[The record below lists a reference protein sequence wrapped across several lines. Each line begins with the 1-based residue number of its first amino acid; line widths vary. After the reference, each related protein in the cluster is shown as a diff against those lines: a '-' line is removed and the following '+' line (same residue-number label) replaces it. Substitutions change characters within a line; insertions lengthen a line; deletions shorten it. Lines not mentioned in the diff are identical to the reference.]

1 MKEIMAVI
9 RMNKMNQTKKA
20 LAEAGLPAF
29 VAREGYG
36 RGKGLVNQAVLD
48 GAAAGNEEAIALLGS
63 KGRLYPKR
71 IVSIVVPEK
80 CLGRPDIREQDR
92 PGRRRQNLCDARLR
106 FRPGPDR
113 RGRRRGHRLARTRR
127 TSPDH

>member
-20 LAEAGLPAF
+20 LADAGIPAF

-48 GAAAGNEEAIALLGS
+48 GAAAGNEEAIALLGTR
-63 KGRLYPKR
+63 GRLYPKR
-71 IVSIVVPEK
+71 IISIVVPDNQVKEAV
-80 CLGRPDIREQDR
+80 
-92 PGRRRQNLCDARLR
+92 DALISVNKTGQAGDGKIFVLPVSDSVRV
-106 FRPGPDR
+106 
-113 RGRRRGHRLARTRR
+113 RTGEAGEAAIV
-127 TSPDH
+127 

>member
-20 LAEAGLPAF
+20 LADAGIPAF

-36 RGKGLVNQAVLD
+36 RGKGLVNQAVLE
-48 GAAAGNEEAIALLGS
+48 GAAEGNEEAIALLGT

-71 IVSIVVPEK
+71 IISLVVPDDK
-80 CLGRPDIREQDR
+80 VQPAVDVLISVNKTGQAGDGKIFVMPVSDSIRVRTGED
-92 PGRRRQNLCDARLR
+92 GDA
-106 FRPGPDR
+106 
-113 RGRRRGHRLARTRR
+113 AIV
-127 TSPDH
+127 

>member
-20 LAEAGLPAF
+20 LADAGIPAF

-48 GAAAGNEEAIALLGS
+48 GAAAGNEEAIALLGT

-71 IVSIVVPEK
+71 IISIVVPDNQVKEAV
-80 CLGRPDIREQDR
+80 
-92 PGRRRQNLCDARLR
+92 DALLSVNKTGQAGDGKIFVMPVSDSVRV
-106 FRPGPDR
+106 
-113 RGRRRGHRLARTRR
+113 RTGEAGEAAIV
-127 TSPDH
+127 

>member
-1 MKEIMAVI
+1 MKEIMAII

-20 LAEAGLPAF
+20 LADAGLPAF

-71 IVSIVVPEK
+71 IVSIVVPDPEVETVVNAILSVNK
-80 CLGRPDIREQDR
+80 TGQAGDGKIFVLPVSDSVRVRTGED
-92 PGRRRQNLCDARLR
+92 GDA
-106 FRPGPDR
+106 
-113 RGRRRGHRLARTRR
+113 AIV
-127 TSPDH
+127 

>member
-20 LAEAGLPAF
+20 LADAGIPAF

-36 RGKGLVNQAVLD
+36 RGKGLVNQAVLE
-48 GAAAGNEEAIALLGS
+48 GAAEGNEEAIALLGT

-71 IVSIVVPEK
+71 IISLEVPDDKVQPAVDVLISVNKTGQAGDGKIFVMPVSDSIRVRTGEEGDAAIV
-80 CLGRPDIREQDR
+80 
-92 PGRRRQNLCDARLR
+92 
-106 FRPGPDR
+106 
-113 RGRRRGHRLARTRR
+113 
-127 TSPDH
+127 

>member
-63 KGRLYPKR
+63 KGRLFPKR
-71 IVSIVVPEK
+71 IVSIVVPDDQVK
-80 CLGRPDIREQDR
+80 TAV
-92 PGRRRQNLCDARLR
+92 DALISVNKSGQAGDGKIFVLPVSDSVRV
-106 FRPGPDR
+106 
-113 RGRRRGHRLARTRR
+113 RTGENG
-127 TSPDH
+127 DAAIV

>member
-20 LAEAGLPAF
+20 LADAGIPAF

-36 RGKGLVNQAVLD
+36 RGKGLVNQVVLE
-48 GAAAGNEEAIALLGS
+48 GAAEGNEEAIALLGA

-71 IVSIVVPEK
+71 IVSLVVPDDK
-80 CLGRPDIREQDR
+80 VQPAVDVLISVNKTGQAGDGKIFVMPVSDSIRVRTGEE
-92 PGRRRQNLCDARLR
+92 GDA
-106 FRPGPDR
+106 
-113 RGRRRGHRLARTRR
+113 AIV
-127 TSPDH
+127 

>member
-20 LAEAGLPAF
+20 LADAGIPAF

-36 RGKGLVNQAVLD
+36 RGKGLVNQDVLE
-48 GAAAGNEEAIALLGS
+48 GAAAGNEEAIALLGT

-71 IVSIVVPEK
+71 IISLVVPDDK
-80 CLGRPDIREQDR
+80 VQPAVDVLISVNKTGQAGDGKIFVMPVSDSIRVRTGEE
-92 PGRRRQNLCDARLR
+92 GDA
-106 FRPGPDR
+106 
-113 RGRRRGHRLARTRR
+113 AIV
-127 TSPDH
+127 

>member
-20 LAEAGLPAF
+20 LADAGIPAF

-36 RGKGLVNQAVLD
+36 RGKGLVNQEVLE
-48 GAAAGNEEAIALLGS
+48 GAAAGNEEAIALLGT

-71 IVSIVVPEK
+71 IISLVVPDDK
-80 CLGRPDIREQDR
+80 VRPAVDVLISV
-92 PGRRRQNLCDARLR
+92 N
-106 FRPGPDR
+106 
-113 RGRRRGHRLARTRR
+113 R
-127 TSPDH
+127 TSRAGDGKIFVMPVSDSIRVRTGEEGDAAIV

>member
-20 LAEAGLPAF
+20 LADAGIPAF

-36 RGKGLVNQAVLD
+36 RGRGLVNQAVLD

-71 IVSIVVPEK
+71 IVSIVVP
-80 CLGRPDIREQDR
+80 
-92 PGRRRQNLCDARLR
+92 DAQVATVIGAIVSVNKTGQAGDGKIFVLPVSDSVRV
-106 FRPGPDR
+106 
-113 RGRRRGHRLARTRR
+113 RTGEGG
-127 TSPDH
+127 DAAIA

>member
-20 LAEAGLPAF
+20 LADAGIPAF

-36 RGKGLVNQAVLD
+36 RGKGLVNQAVLE
-48 GAAAGNEEAIALLGS
+48 GAAEGNEEAIALLGT

-71 IVSIVVPEK
+71 IISIVVPDNQVKEAV
-80 CLGRPDIREQDR
+80 
-92 PGRRRQNLCDARLR
+92 DALISVNKTGQAGDGKIFVLPVSDSVRV
-106 FRPGPDR
+106 
-113 RGRRRGHRLARTRR
+113 RTGEAGEAAIV
-127 TSPDH
+127 

>member
-1 MKEIMAVI
+1 MQEIMAVI

-20 LAEAGLPAF
+20 LADAGIPAF

-48 GAAAGNEEAIALLGS
+48 GAAAGNEEAIALLGT

-71 IVSIVVPEK
+71 IISIVVPDNQVKEAVDALMSVNK
-80 CLGRPDIREQDR
+80 TGQAGDGKIFVMPVTDSIRVRTGEA
-92 PGRRRQNLCDARLR
+92 GDA
-106 FRPGPDR
+106 
-113 RGRRRGHRLARTRR
+113 AIV
-127 TSPDH
+127 

>member
-20 LAEAGLPAF
+20 LADAGIPAF

-36 RGKGLVNQAVLD
+36 RGKGLVNQAVLE
-48 GAAAGNEEAIALLGS
+48 GAAAGNEEAIALLGT

-71 IVSIVVPEK
+71 IVSLVVPDAQVGQAVEVLISVNK
-80 CLGRPDIREQDR
+80 TGQAGDGKIFVMPVSDSIRV
-92 PGRRRQNLCDARLR
+92 
-106 FRPGPDR
+106 
-113 RGRRRGHRLARTRR
+113 RTGEAGEAAIV
-127 TSPDH
+127 

>member
-20 LAEAGLPAF
+20 LADAGIPAF

-36 RGKGLVNQAVLD
+36 RGKGLVNQAVLE
-48 GAAAGNEEAIALLGS
+48 GAAAGNEEAIALLGT

-71 IVSIVVPEK
+71 IISLVVPDDK
-80 CLGRPDIREQDR
+80 VQPAVDVLISVNKTGQAGDGKIFVMPVSDSIRVRTGEE
-92 PGRRRQNLCDARLR
+92 GDA
-106 FRPGPDR
+106 
-113 RGRRRGHRLARTRR
+113 AIV
-127 TSPDH
+127 

>member
-1 MKEIMAVI
+1 MQEIMAVI

-20 LAEAGLPAF
+20 LADAGIPAF

-48 GAAAGNEEAIALLGS
+48 GAAAGNEEAIALLGA

-71 IVSIVVPEK
+71 IISIVVPDSQVKEAVDALMSVNK
-80 CLGRPDIREQDR
+80 TGQAGDGKIFVMPVSDSIRV
-92 PGRRRQNLCDARLR
+92 
-106 FRPGPDR
+106 
-113 RGRRRGHRLARTRR
+113 RTGEAGEAAIV
-127 TSPDH
+127 

>member
-20 LAEAGLPAF
+20 LADAGIPAF

-48 GAAAGNEEAIALLGS
+48 GAAAGNEEAIALLGT

-71 IVSIVVPEK
+71 IISIVVPDNQVKEAVDALISVNK
-80 CLGRPDIREQDR
+80 TGQAGDGKIFVLPVEQAIRIRTGET
-92 PGRRRQNLCDARLR
+92 GEDAV
-106 FRPGPDR
+106 
-113 RGRRRGHRLARTRR
+113 
-127 TSPDH
+127 

>member
-1 MKEIMAVI
+1 MKEIMAII

-71 IVSIVVPEK
+71 IVSIVVPDDQVK
-80 CLGRPDIREQDR
+80 NAL
-92 PGRRRQNLCDARLR
+92 DALISVNKTGQAGDGKIFVMPVSDSVRV
-106 FRPGPDR
+106 
-113 RGRRRGHRLARTRR
+113 RTGE
-127 TSPDH
+127 DGDAAIV

>member
-20 LAEAGLPAF
+20 LADAGIPAF

-48 GAAAGNEEAIALLGS
+48 GAAAGNEEAIALLGT

-71 IVSIVVPEK
+71 IISIVVPDNQVKEAV
-80 CLGRPDIREQDR
+80 
-92 PGRRRQNLCDARLR
+92 DALISVNKTGQAGDGKIFVMPVSDSVRV
-106 FRPGPDR
+106 
-113 RGRRRGHRLARTRR
+113 RTGEAGEAAIV
-127 TSPDH
+127 

>member
-1 MKEIMAVI
+1 MQEIMAVI

-20 LAEAGLPAF
+20 LADAGIPAF

-48 GAAAGNEEAIALLGS
+48 GAAAGNEEAIALLGT

-71 IVSIVVPEK
+71 IISIVVPDSQVKEAVDALMSVNK
-80 CLGRPDIREQDR
+80 TGQAGDGKIFVMPVSDSIRVRTGEA
-92 PGRRRQNLCDARLR
+92 GDA
-106 FRPGPDR
+106 
-113 RGRRRGHRLARTRR
+113 AIV
-127 TSPDH
+127 

>member
-20 LAEAGLPAF
+20 LADAGIPAF

-48 GAAAGNEEAIALLGS
+48 GAAAGNEEAIALLGT

-71 IVSIVVPEK
+71 IISIVVPDDQVKEAVDALISVNK
-80 CLGRPDIREQDR
+80 TGQAGDGKIFVMPVSDSIRVRTGEE
-92 PGRRRQNLCDARLR
+92 GDA
-106 FRPGPDR
+106 
-113 RGRRRGHRLARTRR
+113 AIV
-127 TSPDH
+127 

>member
-20 LAEAGLPAF
+20 LADAGIPAF

-36 RGKGLVNQAVLD
+36 RGKGLVNQAVLE
-48 GAAAGNEEAIALLGS
+48 GAAAGNEEAIALLGT

-71 IVSIVVPEK
+71 IVSIVVP
-80 CLGRPDIREQDR
+80 
-92 PGRRRQNLCDARLR
+92 DAQVKDVVTVIMSVNKTGQAGDGKIFVMPVSDSVRV
-106 FRPGPDR
+106 
-113 RGRRRGHRLARTRR
+113 RTGE
-127 TSPDH
+127 DGDAAIV

>member
-20 LAEAGLPAF
+20 LADAGIPAF

-36 RGKGLVNQAVLD
+36 RGKGLVNQAVLE
-48 GAAAGNEEAIALLGS
+48 GAAAGNEEAIALLGT

-71 IVSIVVPEK
+71 ILSIVVPDNQVKDVVDVLITINKTGHSGDGKIFVMPVSDSVRVRTGED
-80 CLGRPDIREQDR
+80 G
-92 PGRRRQNLCDARLR
+92 DA
-106 FRPGPDR
+106 
-113 RGRRRGHRLARTRR
+113 AIV
-127 TSPDH
+127 

>member
-1 MKEIMAVI
+1 MQEIMAVI

-20 LAEAGLPAF
+20 LADAGIPAF

-48 GAAAGNEEAIALLGS
+48 GAAAGNEEAIALLGT

-71 IVSIVVPEK
+71 IISIVVPDSQVKEAVDALMSVNK
-80 CLGRPDIREQDR
+80 TGQAGDGKIFVMPVTDSIRVRTGEA
-92 PGRRRQNLCDARLR
+92 GDA
-106 FRPGPDR
+106 
-113 RGRRRGHRLARTRR
+113 AIV
-127 TSPDH
+127 

>member
-1 MKEIMAVI
+1 MQEIMAVI

-20 LAEAGLPAF
+20 LADAGIPAF

-48 GAAAGNEEAIALLGS
+48 GAAAGNEEAIALLGT

-71 IVSIVVPEK
+71 IISIVVPDNQVK
-80 CLGRPDIREQDR
+80 DAVDALMSVNRTGQAGDGKIFVMPVSDSIRV
-92 PGRRRQNLCDARLR
+92 
-106 FRPGPDR
+106 
-113 RGRRRGHRLARTRR
+113 RTGEAGEAAIV
-127 TSPDH
+127 

>member
-1 MKEIMAVI
+1 MMEIMAVI

-20 LAEAGLPAF
+20 LADAGIPAF

-48 GAAAGNEEAIALLGS
+48 GAAAGNEEAIALLGT

-71 IVSIVVPEK
+71 IISIVVPDNQVKEAVDALISVNK
-80 CLGRPDIREQDR
+80 TGQAGDGKIFVMPVSDSIRV
-92 PGRRRQNLCDARLR
+92 
-106 FRPGPDR
+106 
-113 RGRRRGHRLARTRR
+113 RTGEAGEAAIV
-127 TSPDH
+127 